1 MADSK
6 IEQLIDDIFEF
17 VENSKSPIT
26 NQNKVVLHK
35 DELYDM
41 LDELKL
47 RTPEEIK
54 KYQKIIANRDSIIAD
69 AQNNANSIIEQAKNH
84 AAAIVDES
92 VMVHQANDRAE
103 EILAAANSEANLI
116 VSRAEEEAMQIR
128 LGAMSYTNDLL
139 SNAENI
145 LQNAY
150 KNTKSRY
157 DLVFDALREDLD
169 IIYENKRDLA
179 MDMPQSMR
187 DELGIQIDDMPV
199 SVSDLNSIINDL
211 ES

>member
-150 KNTKSRY
+150 KNTKARY